1 MNQRLHDQEYAALI
15 DEWTEA
21 EDVRQRLVDRLRTAS
36 GPPAL
41 NDPIW
46 ERWDE
51 ADEVAGSAREA
62 VRSFL
67 AADEH
72 SRRP

>member
-1 MNQRLHDQEYAALI
+1 MNQRLHDEEYAALV

-21 EDVRQRLVDRLRTAS
+21 EDVRQRLVDRLRKADR
-36 GPPAL
+36 PPAL
-41 NDPIW
+41 HDPIW
-46 ERWDE
+46 EEWDT
-51 ADEVAGSAREA
+51 ADELAGSARAA

>member
-1 MNQRLHDQEYAALI
+1 MNQRLHDQEFTALI
-15 DEWTEA
+15 DEWTQA
-21 EDVRQRLVDRLRTAS
+21 EDVRQRLVDRLRGAD

-41 NDPIW
+41 HDPIW
-46 ERWDE
+46 EEWDE

-72 SRRP
+72 DRQP

>member
-1 MNQRLHDQEYAALI
+1 MNQRLHDQEYTALVN
-15 DEWTEA
+15 EWTEA
-21 EDVRQRLVDRLRTAS
+21 EDLRQHLVDRLRMAD

-41 NDPIW
+41 DDPIW
-46 ERWDE
+46 EEWDK
-51 ADEVAGSAREA
+51 ADQLAGSARDA

-72 SRRP
+72 IRRV